1 MRNRLL
7 LMMGSAAL
15 LLASVTYSGAE
26 DKPQSGTASP
36 SSGTI
41 EIGGRFG
48 SLDGDEARYE
58 RYRDLRDGANV
69 NLLYSK
75 ATEKWTFDLKAKNVA
90 YRDQAYTLAFNS
102 KRLKANVKFDQTPLN
117 YGYDLRTPF
126 NCTAGNCALDAATRA
141 QVQAKTAI
149 GVPGTAAQLPV
160 GSVYNSLARSFDLQS
175 RRDTIAA
182 DLRISATDNLDLL
195 FGVTSYKRSGSMP
208 YGAAFAFNNAMEL
221 PITIDNRE
229 TDWTAGIEW
238 ASHQGMFHI
247 EYQHMKFDQAIPS
260 FTYDNPLFATDFCQ
274 TGIALQPVGTCF
286 DPNGYSNGN
295 GPAKG
300 RTALPPSTSVERINW
315 LGMVKLPARTTAN
328 ASFSMGATRQNEG
341 LIPWTT
347 NSSVNTPAVYAVFPE
362 LAHLPRNSANMYVNN
377 ASGSANVTSR
387 AIKNVTL
394 NGRYRFYS
402 RTDFTREFHGVEY
415 VRFDA
420 VPEETGG
427 ITEPLNYNRNTMD
440 VSAIYTAIPHSA
452 IRVGYGI
459 DKFEHTLR
467 TTEGWK
473 DKTARVS
480 FDTVGNQYVTLRAM
494 YEHTQRDLVDLSIER
509 IEETASQDALRF
521 FDEAARKRDRGTL
534 VLELTPVSTLGI
546 NFSLATGKDDYQGA
560 DGTQEF
566 GLLDNT
572 NTAYSVGLNFTPN
585 SKVNLGADF
594 SRETF
599 DSNQESRNANPAP
612 DPTWTDPNRN
622 WALANDETVNSFSVY
637 LNLVK
642 AIQKTDIKAS
652 YDYSDS
658 DQAFIHSGPRI
669 ASLALPTA
677 TAPTGTFVALPN
689 VTNKWQRA
697 TLDVKYFVSKKVGIG
712 LTYWYEK
719 LEVEDFATINTAGP
733 QTLPRSD
740 LGAQTD
746 QARIDW
752 LGGLVTGYGNRPYKG
767 QTGMVR
773 VFYGF

>member
-1 MRNRLL
+1 MRNRILVIA
-7 LMMGSAAL
+7 GAAL
-15 LLASVTYSGAE
+15 LLAFATFSRAE
-26 DKPQSGTASP
+26 DKPQPSADSP
-36 SSGTI
+36 SGGTI

-48 SLDGDEARYE
+48 SVDGDEARFE

-69 NLLYSK
+69 NFSYNKTTASW
-75 ATEKWTFDLKAKNVA
+75 AFDLKAKNVG
-90 YRDQAYTLAFNS
+90 YRDQAYTLNFNS
-102 KRLKANVKFDQTPLN
+102 KRLKAKVKFDQTPLN
-117 YGYDLRTPF
+117 YGYDLQTPF
-126 NCTAGNCALDAATRA
+126 NCSAGNCALDAATRA
-141 QVQAKTAI
+141 RVQAKLAT
-149 GVPGTAAQLPV
+149 GVPSAATQLLA
-160 GSVYNSLARSFDLQS
+160 GSVYKSLARSFDLQS
-175 RRDTIAA
+175 RRDTLAA
-182 DLRISATDNLDLL
+182 DLRFSATDNLDLL
-195 FGVTSYKRSGSMP
+195 FGVNTSKRSGNMP
-208 YGAAFAFNNAMEL
+208 YGAAFAFNVATEL

-260 FTYDNPLFATDFCQ
+260 FTFDNPQLATDFCTYGI
-274 TGIALQPVGTCF
+274 TGGAVGTCY
-286 DPNGYSNGN
+286 DPSGYTNGN
-295 GPAKG
+295 GPAMG
-300 RTALPPSTSVERINW
+300 RMSLPPSTSVDRINW
-315 LGMVKLPARTTAN
+315 MGMVKLPARTTAN
-328 ASFSMGATRQNEG
+328 ASFSMGANRQNEA

-347 NSSVNTPAVYAVFPE
+347 NSSINTPAVYAAFPE
-362 LAHLPRNSANMYVNN
+362 LAQLPRNSANMYVNN
-377 ASGSANVTSR
+377 ASGTANVTSR

-394 NGRYRFYS
+394 TGRYRFNS
-402 RTDFTREFHGVEY
+402 RTDFTREFEAVEY

-427 ITEPLNYNRNTMD
+427 ITEPLNSNRNTMD
-440 VSAIYTAIPHSA
+440 VSATYTAIPHSA

-480 FDTVGNQYVTLRAM
+480 FDTVGNQYFTVRAL

-509 IEETASQDALRF
+509 VQETASQDALRF
-521 FDEAARKRDRGTL
+521 FDEAARNRDRATL

-546 NFSLATGKDDYQGA
+546 NFSLATGKDDYEGA
-560 DGTQEF
+560 DSTQEF
-566 GLLDNT
+566 GLLDNK
-572 NTAYSVGLNFTPN
+572 NTAYSVGVSFAPN
-585 SKVNLGADF
+585 AKVSLGADY

-599 DSNQESRNANPAP
+599 NSNQESRNANPVP
-612 DPTWTDPNRN
+612 DPSWTDPSRN
-622 WALANDETVNSFSVY
+622 WSLTNDETVNYFSVY

-652 YDYSDS
+652 YDFSDS
-658 DQAFIHSGPRI
+658 DQAFIHGGPRI
-669 ASLALPTA
+669 ASLALATA

-712 LTYWYEK
+712 LTYWYER
-719 LEVEDFATINTAGP
+719 LEVEDYATINTAGP

-767 QTGMVR
+767 QTGMLR
-773 VFYGF
+773 LFYGF